1 MEDARLLKV
10 IKKLQAD
17 ELFEHYVYIK
27 IAKFVKDE
35 NDKSTLLKIAE
46 EEMHHYDI
54 WKVYTKCDV
63 MPNMCFVY
71 WYVLLARILGYTF
84 IIKKME
90 QNLLAFN
97 EKNPYD
103 IKQEDQNKIP
113 NIEVIF
119 QDEVEHERE
128 LIDMIDEEKLRYV
141 GSMVLG
147 LNDALVEF
155 TGSLAGW
162 SFAMQSNRLIS
173 LAGLITG
180 IAATLSMASS
190 EYLSVKNEG
199 GKNALKSAGYTGGA
213 YLFTV
218 VALLL
223 PYLILPDKSYLFAL
237 VIMLVVVIVIIA
249 AFNYYIAV
257 AKSISFKKKFMEM
270 SAISL
275 SVAVASFVI
284 GLIVKQV
291 LGISV

>member
-1 MEDARLLKV
+1 
-10 IKKLQAD
+10 
-17 ELFEHYVYIK
+17 
-27 IAKFVKDE
+27 
-35 NDKSTLLKIAE
+35 
-46 EEMHHYDI
+46 MHHYDI